1 MSITWRYAPPLLIS
15 AGAAA
20 SIAVAPIAAAD
31 SGVLPQPGSENASHT
46 INDLTAQGYDVQI
59 NWVNG
64 IPRVD
69 LSQCWVNGIN
79 TAAAGAA
86 GLQTAYVDIE
96 CPK

>member
-1 MSITWRYAPPLLIS
+1 MSLTLRDVAPLFLA
-15 AGAAA
+15 AGTVA
-20 SIAVAPIAAAD
+20 SLALAPIAAAD
-31 SGVLPQPGSENASHT
+31 TPLPQPGSENASDT
-46 INDLTAQGYDVQI
+46 ISDLQSRGYDVQI

-79 TAAAGAA
+79 TAAASGS
-86 GLQTAYVDIE
+86 LQTVYVDVE